1 MRNIEF
7 INKNCYDYYKKF
19 NLEEDII
26 SYDVKL
32 QYFVS
37 TQERKIAFDSGEDN
51 INVNKTVKYY
61 MAPEILKNL
70 DTKEDDPIAA
80 YIWSLDIITYN
91 LLTGQDTP
99 FQGNNDKEVP
109 KNIEKNKI
117 KISKKLCPSLEI
129 IRFITN
135 LLKYSPTERPN
146 LKKIKEFEF

>member
-80 YIWSLDIITYN
+80 YIIIY
-91 LLTGQDTP
+91 
-99 FQGNNDKEVP
+99 
-109 KNIEKNKI
+109 
-117 KISKKLCPSLEI
+117 
-129 IRFITN
+129 
-135 LLKYSPTERPN
+135 
-146 LKKIKEFEF
+146 